1 MNTIPIKSIRL
12 FPLLAAMTLA
22 LATIGHAAEK
32 PLKVFIL
39 AGQSNMNGWGDSAKL
54 SDDLRAGND
63 GALIRRV
70 LHIFLIFPKPNFQL
84 KVKSSWMT
92 NM

>member
-1 MNTIPIKSIRL
+1 MNTISIKSIRL

-22 LATIGHAAEK
+22 LATTAHAAEK

-63 GALIRRV
+63 EV
-70 LHIFLIFPKPNFQL
+70 LMFEFSIFFFDLPETQFL
-84 KVKSSWMT
+84 T
-92 NM
+92 